1 MATAKK
7 QVGDKFFN
15 RELSWI
21 EFNDRVLREG
31 LRRDIPLLEQLNFL
45 SIVTS
50 NFNEFFQVRVA
61 SVKRLLK
68 NSPGGKDISGRTPK
82 QQLKDISA
90 RAREVMQA
98 QQEAIQKQII
108 PALAKEGFVC
118 KRPKQFTVQQKEFAQ
133 EIFKAQILPLLTPLR
148 TDSQEFPRIAN

>member
-1 MATAKK
+1 MAAAKTTGK
-7 QVGDKFFN
+7 DIFLN

-31 LRRDIPLLEQLNFL
+31 LRRDIPLLEQLTFL

-68 NSPGGKDISGRTPK
+68 NAPGGKDISGRTPK

-90 RAREVMQA
+90 RARQVMQA
-98 QQEAIQKQII
+98 QQDALQKQII
-108 PALAKEGFVC
+108 PALAKEGFVY
-118 KRPKQFTVQQKEFAQ
+118 KRP
-133 EIFKAQILPLLTPLR
+133 
-148 TDSQEFPRIAN
+148 

>member
-1 MATAKK
+1 MAAAKTTGK
-7 QVGDKFFN
+7 DIFLN

-31 LRRDIPLLEQLNFL
+31 KRTDIPLLEQLTFL

-68 NSPGGKDISGRTPK
+68 NAPGGKDISGR
-82 QQLKDISA
+82 
-90 RAREVMQA
+90 
-98 QQEAIQKQII
+98 
-108 PALAKEGFVC
+108 
-118 KRPKQFTVQQKEFAQ
+118 
-133 EIFKAQILPLLTPLR
+133 
-148 TDSQEFPRIAN
+148 